1 MKRAQVGIKR
11 SFRIYDDTALFL
23 LKTLSLLRSFA
34 FAMVLKLMIVE
45 NSTILSRRMCQN
57 HSTFL
62 TNLLI
67 RFAHRLSQ
75 FRIPVRL

>member
-1 MKRAQVGIKR
+1 MKRAQFGIKR